1 MELINIKDEIK
12 IRLIKMKSNTSCL
25 AGSIG
30 ETRQNFNQKMKRG
43 NFRTSE
49 LIKICKFLGCTP
61 NDLLIK

>member
-1 MELINIKDEIK
+1 MELINIQDEIK
-12 IRLIKMKSNTSCL
+12 IRLIKMKSNTTSL
-25 AGSIG
+25 AASVG
-30 ETRQNFNQKMKRG
+30 EKRQNFNQKMKRG